1 MRIVATLTGR
11 VSKAEKLLNKV
22 PLGSVVLLPEA
33 VEISSQYVRKV
44 SRDRKL
50 FIIFNEDAIENDK
63 HYITMK
69 AYDSG
74 EYQWRVR
81 KFKLWGDD
89 FKYYSASRS
98 EPIVNIR
105 GKVASV
111 FICNDLTTIGRNNY
125 LFPMGEVIKKY
136 KTEILCMPSNW
147 LFNFDLVENTLETA
161 FNKIPTLK
169 AGLFSCTH
177 KLALAYTRREKIRL
191 DDWGWESVEI

>member
-1 MRIVATLTGR
+1 MAST
-11 VSKAEKLLNKV
+11 
-22 PLGSVVLLPEA
+22 
-33 VEISSQYVRKV
+33 EIQ
-44 SRDRKL
+44 
-50 FIIFNEDAIENDK
+50 I
-63 HYITMK
+63 M
-69 AYDSG
+69 
-74 EYQWRVR
+74 
-81 KFKLWGDD
+81 GDD

-147 LFNFDLVENTLETA
+147 LFNFELVEDTLETA
-161 FNKIPTLK
+161 FNKIPPLQ

-177 KLALAYTRREKIRL
+177 KLALAYTRKEKIRL